1 MGFLDP
7 KALRDWIKSRAVNN
21 LMATAKGF
29 FLDARVGPVI
39 QEKIDEVKEEVNEI
53 NGNLGY
59 LFAPLKQITG
69 FYTPNSPG
77 ISEAM
82 WSYTATKD
90 TVVVLCASI
99 RNNNANDIFSL
110 CINARGYQLLQ
121 CQDTVDAGGG
131 WKCLNSSVT
140 IGLRAGE
147 NINVALLS
155 VYRGQLGYT
164 ITTNV

>member
-1 MGFLDP
+1 MIKNSVFL
-7 KALRDWIKSRAVNN
+7 L
-21 LMATAKGF
+21 
-29 FLDARVGPVI
+29 
-39 QEKIDEVKEEVNEI
+39 

-90 TVVVLCASI
+90 TVVVLCASV
-99 RNNNANDIFSL
+99 RNNNAGDIFSL
-110 CINARGYQLLQ
+110 CINARGYQILQ

-140 IGLRAGE
+140 IGLHAGE